1 MIITLVI
8 GLTLALVLGMVA
20 QQLRLSPLVGY
31 LVAGMLA
38 AQPWWGYPVDSHIV
52 EEFSHIGVALLL
64 FGVGLH
70 FHFKDLLAVRK
81 VALPGSCI
89 CMVLWTGLGA
99 VVYYLLGGAEADWL
113 GGTMFGMCVCVSS
126 TVVLTRVLSENRLL
140 QTPSGHTALGW
151 LVVED
156 IFTIIMLVLLPVL
169 FGGDAAQQNIWEA
182 LGWMSL
188 KLVAMVICVAYLGR
202 KVIARVLTY
211 VSRHSSDELF
221 TLAVL
226 VFALGIAVL
235 SAHVFNASMEFGAFL
250 SGMVVGQSKFASRA
264 ASDALPMRHA
274 FAVLFFVSV
283 GMGFNLSGIV
293 ECWPLAL
300 GTVLFT
306 LLFKPVSAYFVIRM
320 LGRPGSLGVIVGT
333 SLSQIGEFSFILAA
347 LAAGTYGLM
356 PQSAANVITG
366 VAIITITLNAALY
379 RFVPGLIRRME
390 DRGIGLVKN
399 QGQEIIPVPSEEKQR
414 VIVVGYGPCGEITS
428 DILRRNNIDV
438 VVIEMNVDTVSRLQK
453 EGIPVIHGD
462 ARLRALLQSAGVEG
476 SEAIVISVTSAP
488 ADEIAEAAR
497 SLNPDIGV
505 IAATHFIRNAQL
517 MRSKG
522 ARAIFSGEEELALSM
537 GAYLLHSFGAP
548 DEQVVRERNH
558 MRRKLAGE
566 LPYLN
571 E

>member
-1 MIITLVI
+1 M
-8 GLTLALVLGMVA
+8 
-20 QQLRLSPLVGY
+20 
-31 LVAGMLA
+31 
-38 AQPWWGYPVDSHIV
+38 
-52 EEFSHIGVALLL
+52 
-64 FGVGLH
+64 
-70 FHFKDLLAVRK
+70 
-81 VALPGSCI
+81 
-89 CMVLWTGLGA
+89 
-99 VVYYLLGGAEADWL
+99 
-113 GGTMFGMCVCVSS
+113 
-126 TVVLTRVLSENRLL
+126 
-140 QTPSGHTALGW
+140 
-151 LVVED
+151 
-156 IFTIIMLVLLPVL
+156 
-169 FGGDAAQQNIWEA
+169 
-182 LGWMSL
+182 
-188 KLVAMVICVAYLGR
+188 AYLGR
-202 KVIARVLTY
+202 KVIGRVLTY

-283 GMGFNLSGIV
+283 GMGFNIGGIV

-306 LLFKPVSAYFVIRM
+306 LLFKPISAYFIIRM
-320 LGRPGSLGVIVGT
+320 LGRPGSLGVVVGT

-356 PQSAANVITG
+356 PMSAANVITG

-379 RFVPGLIRRME
+379 RFVPGLIKRME
-390 DRGIGLVKN
+390 DRGIGVVKSDTN
-399 QGQEIIPVPSEEKQR
+399 SIPPPSAELPR

-428 DILRRNNIDV
+428 DILRRNNIEV
-438 VVIEMNVDTVSRLQK
+438 VVIEMNIDTVTRLQK
-453 EGIPVIHGD
+453 EGLPVIHGD
-462 ARLRALLQSAGVEG
+462 ARLRALLQSAGVEAA
-476 SEAIVISVTSAP
+476 EAIVISVTAAP

-497 SLNPDIGV
+497 SLNPEIGV
-505 IAATHFIRNAQL
+505 IAATHFIRSAQL
-517 MRSKG
+517 MRRKG

-566 LPYLN
+566 LPYI
-571 E
+571 EE

>member
-8 GLTLALVLGMVA
+8 GLTLALVLGMLA

-38 AQPWWGYPVDSHIV
+38 AQPWWGHPVDSHIV

-89 CMVLWTGLGA
+89 CMVLWTGTGGL
-99 VVYYLLGGAEADWL
+99 VYYLLGGPQADWL
-113 GGTMFGMCVCVSS
+113 GGIMFGMCVCVSS

-169 FGGDAAQQNIWEA
+169 FGGDSQQSIGEA
-182 LGWMSL
+182 LGWMTL
-188 KLVAMVICVAYLGR
+188 KLVAMVFCVAYLGR

-283 GMGFNLSGIV
+283 GMGFNLSGIA

-306 LLFKPVSAYFVIRM
+306 LLFKPVSAYFIIRM
-320 LGRPGSLGVIVGT
+320 LRRPGSLGVIVGT

-356 PQSAANVITG
+356 PLSAANVITG

-390 DRGIGLVKN
+390 DRGIGVVKTA
-399 QGQEIIPVPSEEKQR
+399 GETIPPPSAETQR
-414 VIVVGYGPCGEITS
+414 VIVVGYGPSGEITS
-428 DILRRNNIDV
+428 DILRRNNIEV
-438 VVIEMNVDTVSRLQK
+438 VVIEMNVDTVTRLQQ
-453 EGIPVIHGD
+453 EGVPVIHGD
-462 ARLRALLQSAGVEG
+462 ARLRSLLQSAGVEG
-476 SEAIVISVTSAP
+476 AEAIVVSVTAAP

-497 SLNPDIGV
+497 SLNPNIGV
-505 IAATHFIRNAQL
+505 IAATHFIRNAQQ

-522 ARAIFSGEEELALSM
+522 ARAVFSGEEELALSM

-566 LPYLN
+566 LPYLD

>member
-70 FHFKDLLAVRK
+70 FHFKDLLAVRR

-99 VVYYLLGGAEADWL
+99 VVYYLLGGAGADWL

-283 GMGFNLSGIV
+283 GMGFNLSGIA

-399 QGQEIIPVPSEEKQR
+399 QGQEIIPAPSEENQR

-497 SLNPDIGV
+497 SLNPGIGV

>member
-8 GLTLALVLGMVA
+8 GLTLALVLGMIA

-38 AQPWWGYPVDSHIV
+38 AQPWWGHPVDSHVV

-89 CMVLWTGLGA
+89 CMLLWTGLGA
-99 VVYYLLGGAEADWL
+99 VVYYLLGGAQADWL
-113 GGTMFGMCVCVSS
+113 GGIMFGMCVCVSS

-169 FGGDAAQQNIWEA
+169 FGSDGAQQSIWEA
-182 LGWMSL
+182 LGWMGL

-202 KVIARVLTY
+202 KVIGRVLTY

-283 GMGFNLSGIV
+283 GMGFNLGGIV

-306 LLFKPVSAYFVIRM
+306 LLFKPISAYFIIRM
-320 LGRPGSLGVIVGT
+320 LGRPGSLGVVVGT

-356 PQSAANVITG
+356 PMSAANVITG

-379 RFVPGLIRRME
+379 RFVPGLIKRME
-390 DRGIGLVKN
+390 DRGIGVVKSDAN
-399 QGQEIIPVPSEEKQR
+399 SIPPPSAELPR

-428 DILRRNNIDV
+428 DILRRNNIEV
-438 VVIEMNVDTVSRLQK
+438 VVIEMNIDTVTRLQK
-453 EGIPVIHGD
+453 EGLPVIHGD
-462 ARLRALLQSAGVEG
+462 ARLRALLQSAGVEAA
-476 SEAIVISVTSAP
+476 EAIVISVTAAP

-497 SLNPDIGV
+497 SLNPEIGV
-505 IAATHFIRNAQL
+505 IAATHFIRSAQL
-517 MRSKG
+517 MRRKG

-566 LPYLN
+566 LPYI
-571 E
+571 EE